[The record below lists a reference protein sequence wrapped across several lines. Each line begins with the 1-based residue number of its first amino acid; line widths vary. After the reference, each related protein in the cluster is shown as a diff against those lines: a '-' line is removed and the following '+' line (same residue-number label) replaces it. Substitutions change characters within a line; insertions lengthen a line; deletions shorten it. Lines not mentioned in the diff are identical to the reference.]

1 MYIYNMIR
9 VVVLGLGN
17 VGVHLAKAL
26 INSEQIDLVQ
36 IYSRTKNHTDLLIES
51 IPVINRIEKL
61 ELADVYIIAITD
73 DAISEF
79 SAQLKFK
86 SGLVVHTSG
95 NVPVRALKC
104 NANKGVFYPV
114 QTFTKNQDV
123 DFKKIPIVFE
133 VEEEEDLQLLEKLA
147 KSISDHTYN
156 LNDDQR
162 KYLHVAAVFVNNFSN
177 HMYKLGYDICK
188 ENDVSFDLLKPLIM
202 ETAAKVQTVS
212 PVNVQTGPAIRN
224 DKKVIENHLLLL
236 NKNQK
241 EIYTLV
247 TNSIIDSLK

>member
-1 MYIYNMIR
+1 MIR
-9 VVVLGLGN
+9 VVLLGLGN
-17 VGVHLAKAL
+17 VGIHLAKAC
-26 INSEQIDLVQ
+26 INSEQIDLIQ
-36 IYSRTKNHTDLLIES
+36 IYSRTKNHTNLLFES
-51 IPVINRIEKL
+51 IPITNRIEEL
-61 ELADVYIIAITD
+61 ELADVYIIAIPD

-79 SAQLKFK
+79 STQLKFK

-95 NVPVRALKC
+95 NVPVKALKC
-104 NANKGVFYPV
+104 NANKGVLYPV
-114 QTFTKNQDV
+114 QTFTKNKDI

-133 VEEEEDLQLLEKLA
+133 VEEKGDLQLLEKLS
-147 KSISDHTYN
+147 KSLSDHTYN
-156 LNDDQR
+156 LNGDQR

-177 HMYKLGYDICK
+177 HMCKLGYDICN

-202 ETAAKVQTVS
+202 ETASKVQLVS
-212 PVNVQTGPAIRN
+212 PMDAQTGPAIRN
-224 DKKVIENHLLLL
+224 DKKVIENHLQLL